1 MANKRGL
8 TLIELLVSLAILG
21 VVTTMIFSFFIYQV
35 QQNHKIYDLNELH
48 YQAQIVNNHL
58 NRRISQ
64 CDYFGFDERDKV
76 LVLLK
81 YNSNT
86 YRYDRYDIK
95 LKPNGD
101 LIENYNEMANYIND
115 MHFER
120 DETANSVHY
129 SILFG
134 KGSESYLIENTV
146 YMRNIQN

>member
-1 MANKRGL
+1 MPNKRGL

-21 VVTTMIFSFFIYQV
+21 IVTTMIFSFFIYQV
-35 QQNHKIYDLNELH
+35 KQNQKIYDMNELH

-64 CDYFGFDERDKV
+64 CDYFGFNETDKV

-81 YNSNT
+81 YNSST

-146 YMRNIQN
+146 YLRNIQN